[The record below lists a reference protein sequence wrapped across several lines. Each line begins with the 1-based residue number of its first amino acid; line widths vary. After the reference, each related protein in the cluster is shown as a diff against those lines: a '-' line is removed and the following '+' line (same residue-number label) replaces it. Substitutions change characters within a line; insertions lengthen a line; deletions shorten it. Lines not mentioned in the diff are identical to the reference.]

1 MFHCFVDKIDEKIVV
16 SGDDYNHI
24 VNSLRAKI
32 DDVIQISDQ
41 KNLYIGKI
49 VDILPKSFVVSDLKL
64 LKNFDKA
71 INKTLISALIKN
83 DKLDFLLMKATEL
96 GVDKIILVESD
107 YSVVRLEAN
116 KINKKLDRWNTIVKM
131 AAMQSRRITIP
142 KIEYVKKFN
151 SINYE
156 QFDSVIMLDET
167 SNNMFHLEEIKKFNN
182 LAVVV
187 GCEGG
192 FSEQEHLYLKSIKH
206 LNNYL
211 LTDNILRSETASL
224 AILSILC
231 LV

>member
-142 KIEYVKKFN
+142 QIEYVKKFN

-206 LNNYL
+206 LNSYL

>member
-206 LNNYL
+206 LNSYL